1 MRSALPLLPTLA
13 LGFLVPLPMAGQSAL
28 VDEGVFQITVD
39 GQPAGTESFSIRR
52 SGTGADAQIIATA
65 EIQMTVPEGRLDLRP
80 ALQVSGED
88 MAVAAYQVKVSGH
101 RQEEV
106 YVTLGDRR
114 FLTRIRSEQGLQE
127 REFRATPET
136 VLLDARAAHQYYFV
150 NQRAGAQGGSFPVIV
165 PSENRQY
172 TLRISIVGEESIQ
185 IGGQSISARHLRL
198 EGNDAPRDLWVDSE
212 GRVLR
217 LVIESEGFVATRESR
232 P

>member
-1 MRSALPLLPTLA
+1 MRSTLPLLPIFA
-13 LGFLVPLPMAGQSAL
+13 LGFLLPPPAMGQSAL
-28 VDEGVFQITVD
+28 VDEGTFLITVD
-39 GQPAGTESFSIRR
+39 GQQAGTESFSIRR
-52 SGTGADAQIIATA
+52 SGSGAEAQIIATA
-65 EIQMTVPEGRLDLRP
+65 EIQMDLPEGRLDLRP

-127 REFRATPET
+127 REYRATPET

-150 NQRAGAQGGSFPVIV
+150 NQRAGAEGGSIPVIV

-172 TLRISIVGEESIQ
+172 TLSISVVGEESIQ
-185 IGGQSISARHLRL
+185 IGGQAVSARHLRL

-212 GRVLR
+212 GRVLQ
-217 LVIESEGFVATRESR
+217 LSIESEGFLAIREIR